1 MTNLPCFQ
9 RLVFSFSVAS
19 AERSLH
25 NKMKLEAND
34 SQHRAITSHQ
44 SPYSHD
50 KWKENMGR
58 KELAPSSRL
67 LPKDIK
73 TN

>member
-1 MTNLPCFQ
+1 
-9 RLVFSFSVAS
+9 
-19 AERSLH
+19 
-25 NKMKLEAND
+25 MKLEAND